1 MAKCSVCGTELE
13 EGQKFCFE
21 CGAAVPQTK
30 KCIKCGA
37 EIALKMKFC
46 PECGANQNGE
56 TNAVTSGFSMGDKNV
71 IAGDVIGH
79 KEETHVAGNATF
91 IKNEDQTK
99 LVKRCHI
106 CGSLIQII
114 DGFDCPE
121 CGQFS
126 CSNCYDEIEGCCTE
140 CAQKHGEQKINRYKE
155 ALKMV
160 LADGRIDFSERK
172 ELISLQ
178 QELGISAEQARTL
191 EEELKKSALGT
202 SSEITTFEKMSIDK
216 ATELFYKEGNI
227 KEALQ
232 LLEPVYQAHKHEEK
246 VLDIYLPVLAEVA
259 PLEALDIIDGLE
271 IDILTAFVTF
281 VLINL
286 KQKKYV
292 EAEKKLLQALRIW
305 HDSSLVKCYQVLYNY
320 AMYKQ
325 FNEFSFMEKAC
336 NLAEQLGEAQNE
348 LELSYQVR
356 IQVMLREEVGDA
368 VTDFDKDFC
377 EQNHLYWFIMS
388 NNPLLTREENAAEKE
403 RRKKEKEAR
412 IKAEAEAKRL
422 EEEQKRRELFAK
434 KEAEAKAEKKR
445 IEFEKAEKEKKR
457 LLSLQ
462 DEILNESKECTLD
475 DLLKLENE
483 FHDSQIQFLLCRYY
497 EKKKDWDNSF
507 AWAKKS
513 AEQNNADGIAR
524 LASHFLEG
532 NGCEK
537 NEQRAFELAKKSSD
551 MNSSWGQNCLG
562 VCYRVQQNYE
572 EAVKWF
578 RLSAEQGNER
588 GQFNLGFM
596 YEKGKGVA
604 QNYEEAVK
612 WYRLSAEQGYER
624 GQCNLGEMY
633 EYGKDV
639 AQNYEEALKW
649 YKKAADQGNAWSQY
663 KIGKFYYHGYGVEK
677 NCHEAEKWFQLAAN
691 KGNQDAINILNNKK
705 FQKALKKEK

>member
-1 MAKCSVCGTELE
+1 MTKCSVCGTELE

-30 KCIKCGA
+30 NCIKCGA

-56 TNAVTSGFSMGDKNV
+56 TNVVTSGFSMGDKNV

-79 KEETHVAGNATF
+79 KEETHVAGNAIF

-99 LVKRCHI
+99 FVKRCHI
-106 CGSLIQII
+106 CGSLIQIV

-126 CSNCYDEIEGCCTE
+126 CLNCYDEIEGCCTE
-140 CAQKHGEQKINRYKE
+140 CAQQHGEQKINRYKE

-160 LADGRIDFSERK
+160 LADGRIEFSERK

-191 EEELKKSALGT
+191 EEELKKSVLGT
-202 SSEITTFEKMSIDK
+202 SSEITTFEKMSVDK

-305 HDSSLVKCYQVLYNY
+305 HDNSLVKCYQVLYNY

-356 IQVMLREEVGDA
+356 VQVMLREEVGDA

-462 DEILNESKECTLD
+462 NEILNESKECTLD
-475 DLLKLENE
+475 DLLKVENE
-483 FHDSQIQFLLCRYY
+483 FHDSQIQFLLCLYY

-524 LASHFLEG
+524 LASHFFEG

-562 VCYRVQQNYE
+562 ICYASGSGVQQNYE
-572 EAVKWF
+572 EAEKWY

-588 GQFNLGFM
+588 GQFNLGLM
-596 YEKGKGVA
+596 YKYGKG
-604 QNYEEAVK
+604 
-612 WYRLSAEQGYER
+612 
-624 GQCNLGEMY
+624 
-633 EYGKDV
+633 V

-649 YKKAADQGNAWSQY
+649 YKKAADQGNAWSQNQ
-663 KIGKFYYHGYGVEK
+663 IGDFYYHGYGVEK
-677 NCHEAEKWFQLAAN
+677 NCHEAEKWYQLAAN
-691 KGNQDAINILNNKK
+691 KGNQDAINILNNKE
-705 FQKALKKEK
+705 FQKALKKEIKISNYMRRAILKWMVV